1 MVNLIVSLIS
11 FAFNDIFVSTV
22 ITRVFRQVFRQSIT
36 LPPSAMIAS
45 VMVEFSLCSIEF
57 SNNIEINPGPKHS
70 SNQFFFICDWAITSK
85 SAHNYSKNFLLIAYT
100 LV

>member
-36 LPPSAMIAS
+36 LPPSAMIAN

-57 SNNIEINPGPKHS
+57 SDNIEINPGPKHS
-70 SNQFFFICDWAITSK
+70 SNQFFLFATGPSPANRLIT
-85 SAHNYSKNFLLIAYT
+85 T
-100 LV
+100 LKISY